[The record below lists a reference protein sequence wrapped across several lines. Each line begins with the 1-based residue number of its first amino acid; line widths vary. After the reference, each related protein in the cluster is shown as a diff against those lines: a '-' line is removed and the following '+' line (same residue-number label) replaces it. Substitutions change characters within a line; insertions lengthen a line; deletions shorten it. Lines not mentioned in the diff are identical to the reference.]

1 MKKNLFISLIC
12 VLFSWGF
19 VFETFAD
26 TLTLSQAIEKTLGYN
41 HGLKVARIQSEMAEN
56 LATPGNAGLLPKVS
70 LTAGTTYSNQNT
82 TIVFNGNI
90 PKNEVEG
97 AISKGYNTSLGM
109 SYTLFDGLGVV
120 YNYKKLQT
128 QSDRSQM
135 QWLLTTENT
144 VIQVINLYLE
154 VLKTQNAL
162 EILQSNLKISEERLL
177 RVERAFEIG
186 SRTGLDRLNA
196 RVDFTND
203 SLTLAT
209 TSFQLNNLKRNLNW
223 IMGQEIQTDYIV
235 RMPQTELLHENLE
248 AILTKSLGNNRN
260 FILAGLNKEI
270 AELDYSLAF
279 SKRMPVLTG
288 NVAYGINHAENGAG
302 IVLSSDVAG
311 FSGGLGLNFN
321 LFDGMKIKTSIENAE
336 LAISVSEEQ
345 KKETSKSISRDVLNA
360 FEGYR
365 FSVQQKEMEQQHVLL
380 AKLALERSV
389 EAYRNGSITSTDL
402 RIAQQ
407 NLLNAQTRQFNSGL
421 AVLKYYYELRK
432 LSGALVAE

>member
-19 VFETFAD
+19 AFEAFAD

-154 VLKTQNAL
+154 VLKIQNAL

-345 KKETSKSISRDVLNA
+345 KKETSKSISREALNA

-365 FSVQQKEMEQQHVLL
+365 FSVQQKEMEHQHVLL

>member
-19 VFETFAD
+19 AFEAFAD

-70 LTAGTTYSNQNT
+70 LTAGTAYSNQNT

-365 FSVQQKEMEQQHVLL
+365 FSVQQKDMEQQHVLL

-389 EAYRNGSITSTDL
+389 EAFRNGAITSTDL

-421 AVLKYYYELRK
+421 AVLKYHYELRK
-432 LSGALVAE
+432 LSGALVAD

>member
-19 VFETFAD
+19 AFEAFAD

>member
-26 TLTLSQAIEKTLGYN
+26 TITLSQAIEKTLGYN

>member
-380 AKLALERSV
+380 AKLALERSL

>member
-26 TLTLSQAIEKTLGYN
+26 TITLSQAIEKTLGYN

-380 AKLALERSV
+380 AKLALERSL